1 MKKEYPSVILL
12 GSTGSIGIQTLEL
25 AEATG
30 IKITALGAGKNWKL
44 AEEQARRFH
53 PAVCAMA
60 DEDAAD
66 ELKVRLADTDI
77 KVIAGK
83 ESISALAYLEGDTVL
98 NAVSGSAGL
107 APTLAAID
115 AGKPLALANKE
126 SLVMAG
132 ETVMRRARE
141 KGVRVSPVD
150 SEHSAI
156 MQTLRAGK
164 KSEIKRLIL
173 TASGGP
179 FFGMTKKQLREKR
192 LGDALAHPTW
202 SMGKG
207 ITVDSATL
215 MNKGFEVIEASHLF
229 GVPGENISVV
239 IHRES
244 IIHSMTEYIDNS
256 VIAQLSVPDMR
267 LCIAHALTCPTRK
280 MGVTPQLDLT
290 EIGKLTFYKPDTDAF
305 PLLSLAFR
313 TLKAGGALPAVL
325 HAANEATVNAFLDG
339 KIIRFTDIQETV
351 MKVTDDLWYFS
362 GEKGLDAVLKADTEA
377 RRRVADLIKKG

>member
-1 MKKEYPSVILL
+1 
-12 GSTGSIGIQTLEL
+12 
-25 AEATG
+25 
-30 IKITALGAGKNWKL
+30 
-44 AEEQARRFH
+44 
-53 PAVCAMA
+53 
-60 DEDAAD
+60 
-66 ELKVRLADTDI
+66 
-77 KVIAGK
+77 
-83 ESISALAYLEGDTVL
+83 
-98 NAVSGSAGL
+98 
-107 APTLAAID
+107 
-115 AGKPLALANKE
+115 
-126 SLVMAG
+126 
-132 ETVMRRARE
+132 
-141 KGVRVSPVD
+141 
-150 SEHSAI
+150 

-280 MGVTPQLDLT
+280 TGVTPQLDLT